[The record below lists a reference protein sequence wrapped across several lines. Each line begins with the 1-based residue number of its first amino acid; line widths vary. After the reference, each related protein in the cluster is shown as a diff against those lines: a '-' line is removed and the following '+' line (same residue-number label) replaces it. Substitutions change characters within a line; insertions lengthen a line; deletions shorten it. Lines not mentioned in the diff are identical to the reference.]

1 MADLLLLKIRIDLSS
16 TGPKFFYSL
25 DDEWCP
31 AIFAPQVAVVSSDDG
46 DSPEHMVIRLGEKIY
61 LTGQAA
67 SNYLHGRNY
76 LKEAKA
82 YKAIPQIL
90 SAIVYAAE
98 ALGLPSKFDL
108 DIKCLLPAGEI
119 KEDKETLEKELTDAV
134 KSFGSMSKKWR
145 CRLRSFNCKPEGFG
159 LLLKFGELCGV
170 PLTEL
175 SIGVLSIGY
184 RNAGFFSSINQK
196 PGHYQSPRLGFS
208 VLISEFRSMVGG
220 TDEMDLTKDLTKFLE
235 TGDKEHLT
243 KIANLGK
250 DIDRV
255 AASAE
260 EARNR
265 YLEQLRRY
273 AAEDLPAIE
282 RMIIAGGGAQ
292 VLEPYL
298 YECLYREK
306 LSFHAGLGK
315 AWNYPEELKS
325 KLKDDLAHRFADLYC
340 FC

>member
-1 MADLLLLKIRIDLSS
+1 MIDLLMLRVDLSS
-16 TGPKFFYSL
+16 TGPKFFYGEGDKWHPCS
-25 DDEWCP
+25 
-31 AIFAPQVAVVSSDDG
+31 FAPQVVLVRSDDG
-46 DSPEHMVIRLGEKIY
+46 DSPEHMVIRLGEEIY

-82 YKAIPQIL
+82 SKAIPQIL

-98 ALGLPSKFDL
+98 ALGLPNKFDL

-119 KEDKETLEKELTDAV
+119 KEDRESLEKELTNAV

-145 CRLRSFNCKPEGFG
+145 GRLRSFDCKPEGFG
-159 LLLKFGELCGV
+159 LLLKFGELCGF

-184 RNAGFFSSINQK
+184 RNCGFFSSINQK

-235 TGDKEHLT
+235 TGNKEHLT
-243 KIANLGK
+243 TIARLGK
-250 DIDRV
+250 DVDRV
-255 AASAE
+255 AASVE
-260 EARNR
+260 EARER
-265 YLEQLRRY
+265 YLEKLQRY
-273 AAEDLPAIE
+273 AAEELPAIE
-282 RMIIAGGGAQ
+282 RMIVAGGGAQ

-298 YECLYREK
+298 YQCLYREK

-315 AWNYPEELKS
+315 AWNYPNELKD